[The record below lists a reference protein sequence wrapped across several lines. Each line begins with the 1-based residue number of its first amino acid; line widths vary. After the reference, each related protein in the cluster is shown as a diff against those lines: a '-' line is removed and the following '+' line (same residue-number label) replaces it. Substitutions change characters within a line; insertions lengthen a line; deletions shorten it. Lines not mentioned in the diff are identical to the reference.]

1 METLTVTKVND
12 VMILVGNDPERLV
25 PIKPI
30 CEALGIDSEPQRKKI
45 QDDLDL
51 SSTASLS
58 MVVASDGKERE
69 MLCLPLQYIFGWL
82 FTINPKNVKPE
93 AQEAVRQYRMQC
105 YKALFEYFTE
115 PQTFLKQKQEAME
128 IQVKDYQEKQ
138 RRFKDAQKEVNEAKG
153 KLNEVMSI
161 TIEQWRSN
169 NKQLEFNFSDNA

>member
-1 METLTVTKVND
+1 METTAVTKVND
-12 VMILVGNDPERLV
+12 VMILVSNGPEKLV

-30 CEALGIDSEPQRKKI
+30 CEAMGIEFEPQRKKI
-45 QDDLDL
+45 QDDIDL

-69 MLCLPLQYIFGWL
+69 MICLPLQYIFGWL

-138 RRFKDAQKEVNEAKG
+138 RRFKDAQKEMNEAKG

-169 NKQLEFNFSDNA
+169 NKQLEFNFSDQ

>member
-12 VMILVGNDPERLV
+12 VMILVGNNPERLV

-30 CEALGIDSEPQRKKI
+30 CKALGIDHDSQRQKI

-51 SSTASLS
+51 NSTASLIT
-58 MVVASDGKERE
+58 VVAYDGKERE
-69 MLCLPLQYIFGWL
+69 MFCLQLQYIFGWL
-82 FTINPKNVKPE
+82 FTINPKNVKLKAE
-93 AQEAVRQYRMQC
+93 ETVRQYRMQC

-115 PQTFLKQKQEAME
+115 PQSFHKQRQGAME

-138 RRFKDAQKEVNEAKG
+138 RRFKDAQKEMNEAKG
-153 KLNEVMSI
+153 KINEVMSI

-169 NKQLEFNFSDNA
+169 NKQLEFNFSDQ

>member
-12 VMILVGNDPERLV
+12 VMILVGNNPERLV

-30 CEALGIDSEPQRKKI
+30 CKALGIDHDSQRQKI

-51 SSTASLS
+51 NSTASLS
-58 MVVASDGKERE
+58 TVVAYDGKERE
-69 MLCLPLQYIFGWL
+69 MFCLPLQYIFGWL

-115 PQTFLKQKQEAME
+115 PQTFLKQKQQAME
-128 IQVKDYQEKQ
+128 IHVKRYQEKQ
-138 RRFKDAQKEVNEAKG
+138 RQCKDAQKEMNEAKG
-153 KLNEVMSI
+153 QLNQVMSI
-161 TIEQWRSN
+161 TIEDWRAN
-169 NKQLEFNFSDNA
+169 NRQLEFDFLEKE